1 MDNLLNM
8 QMNQALLATQ
18 SHEGPDVAGV
28 RTEEQARAV
37 AEEFE
42 GFFIGQMLEAM
53 FKGVGESNP
62 FGGGSGEK
70 AFRGLL
76 HEEYAKVMAES
87 GGIGLSDK
95 LTTEILR
102 LQEAGGN

>member
-8 QMNQALLATQ
+8 QMNQALAATQ
-18 SHEGPDVAGV
+18 SRGQNAPDISGV
-28 RTEEQARAV
+28 RTEEQARTV

-53 FKGVGESNP
+53 FKGVGENNP
-62 FGGGSGEK
+62 LSGGAGEN

-95 LTTEILR
+95 LTAEILR
-102 LQEAGGN
+102 LQEE